1 MYMHVYEC
9 MRQAMVESAGF
20 EVFDAFGVTL
30 HAPPE
35 WFDDVRYGVK
45 YKLHGVHMPRVHM
58 PRVRMHRVHV
68 HGSVHGHVSAPR
80 WPRWRTTLVHGH
92 V

>member
-45 YKLHGVHMPRVHM
+45 YKLHGVHMPRV
-58 PRVRMHRVHV
+58 RMHRVHV